1 VAKRLSRQPLG
12 GWEIEFHDVKKSTN
26 GGFSSSTTQT
36 GEKQMLCRIISLT
49 DNLSPWKLVLTITIL
64 SAASSCGTVPSSTPN
79 VDIAEPHQTVVA
91 DVFTPTPQVLESTP
105 AQTNGT
111 ATMELFSSDRLSLCF
126 SYPQG
131 YTQIP
136 YNDTVEIIAPELPG
150 SDLRGLFWL
159 EISDSYNRSA
169 EKIADQEMTYAEG
182 VDVGR
187 WIVTL
192 DGEQAVVLDGM
203 PGQDLQRRVYVVHQQ
218 TLYVL
223 AFMPTRSENKAASD
237 QMEAL
242 YAAVTNSWSWSPCS

>member
-1 VAKRLSRQPLG
+1 MP
-12 GWEIEFHDVKKSTN
+12 
-26 GGFSSSTTQT
+26 
-36 GEKQMLCRIISLT
+36 CRIISLT
-49 DNLSPWKLVLTITIL
+49 EKLSPGKLVLTIIL
-64 SAASSCGTVPSSTPN
+64 LGGASSCGTVSSITPN
-79 VDIAEPHQTVVA
+79 VDMAETHQTVVA

-105 AQTNGT
+105 VQTSRT
-111 ATMELFSSDRLSLCF
+111 ATMELFSSDRLGLCF

-136 YNDTVEIIAPELPG
+136 YNDTLEIIAPELPG
-150 SDLRGLFWL
+150 SELRGLFWL

-169 EKIADQEMTYAEG
+169 GKIADQEMTYAEG

-187 WIVTL
+187 WTVTL

-242 YAAVTNSWSWSPCS
+242 YAAVTNSWAWTPCS